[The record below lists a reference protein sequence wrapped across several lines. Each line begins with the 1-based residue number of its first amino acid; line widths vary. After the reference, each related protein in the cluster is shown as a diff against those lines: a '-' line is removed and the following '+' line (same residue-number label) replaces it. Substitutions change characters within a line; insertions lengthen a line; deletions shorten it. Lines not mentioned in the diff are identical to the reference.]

1 MNFGI
6 ILAEIMD
13 YIDSKNSHGKNELQ
27 AEIRR
32 IMIAEAIRIKEG
44 E

>member
-6 ILAEIMD
+6 VLAGLME

-32 IMIAEAIRIKEG
+32 LLVQEARRVRED
-44 E
+44 

>member
-6 ILAEIMD
+6 VLADLME

-32 IMIAEAIRIKEG
+32 LLVQEARRVRED
-44 E
+44 